1 MKTKLTIIITV
12 LCLWGITT
20 VYSQGFQPPASGKSV
35 VYFVSL
41 KKKSNVFEYFHQDK
55 YIGVFGKYNYMRYEV
70 ETGKQLLWASS
81 ESKEFLTM
89 DVPEGGTY
97 IIMVTTVSGF
107 WRTNPKFSVITPG
120 SEDFA
125 LAKALINA
133 QAPIVTPES
142 KIKEMN
148 SKLTEFTANILNL
161 YETEW
166 KLKYPYTTLTTEM
179 AIPAEAMK

>member
-1 MKTKLTIIITV
+1 MKAKLSIIITV
-12 LCLWGITT
+12 LCVLGITT
-20 VYSQGFQPPASGKSV
+20 IYSQGFQPPANGKSV

-41 KKKSNVFEYFHQDK
+41 KKKSMEFEYFHQDK

-70 ETGKQLLWASS
+70 ETGTQLLWASS

-97 IIMVTTVSGF
+97 IVKVTTVMGF
-107 WRTNPKFSVITPG
+107 WRNNPKFSVITAD
-120 SEDFA
+120 SEEFA
-125 LAKALINA
+125 LAKALING
-133 QAPIVTPES
+133 QSPVITPES

-166 KLKYPYTTLTTEM
+166 KLKYPYTTLTTDM
-179 AIPAEAMK
+179 AIPSEAIK